1 MHYSPKSYRFY
12 SPWLL
17 LLLGLF
23 ILTNSCAPSKA
34 KKLIVNQA
42 TIIPAPQQLEKGT
55 GNFTFSK
62 TSTLFAIPE
71 FTTAANFLKAYLLNG
86 AGIDIVST
94 TQAAA
99 SIVIIKDPLLPK
111 QGYTLSVSKKRITIK
126 ASDGAGAFYAIQSL
140 RQILP
145 PELEQVNLSGF
156 DTITIPCLEIKDAP
170 MFGYR
175 GMHLDVSRHYFP
187 KEFIKQY
194 IAELAALK
202 MNTFHWHLT
211 DDQGWRIEIKQYPDL
226 TSKGAYREE
235 TLIGHYNDTPQRF
248 DGKPYGGFYTQQEVI
263 EIVAFAKEHHV
274 TIIPEIELPGHA
286 QAAISAYPSLGCTS
300 GQVPVAT
307 KWGVFENI
315 YCPKPETFTFL
326 KNVLDE
332 VMELFPGAYIHIG
345 GDEAPKTKWKKCN
358 DCQQLIKEKG
368 LEDAHGLQS
377 YFITEIEK
385 HINAKGKK
393 IIGWDEILE
402 GGLAPNATVMSWR
415 GTQGA
420 IDAAKQGHDVILTPT
435 SHAYFDYYQ
444 ATHQDEPT
452 AIGGYLP
459 LKKVFSFNP
468 IPKELQNTDAA
479 SHVLGA
485 QGNIW
490 TEYMATKEQVEYM
503 AFPRIVAMSEVVW
516 SGATKNLEED
526 YTNFLSRLER
536 YLERLDVKNINYAN
550 HLYDLEG
557 GVVKNQD
564 LVSYRL
570 TTPTKGK
577 EIKYR
582 LNTAQE
588 QIYTSPF
595 SISQDAIIT
604 GQVYK
609 KGKKVGRTF
618 TDTIVYHK
626 AINAS
631 VSLNVAPHSAYG
643 AGGSSALIN
652 GVSGSNT
659 RYGDKEWLGFWGED
673 LEITITFAKPTKIS
687 KISTRFYNANG
698 QWLYAPKEIEIQ
710 TDYGLLPKVNL
721 SSTHQTILDVIL
733 KVGVTTSFIKISIPS
748 YGIIPDGLQG
758 AGNKAWTFIDEIV
771 VE

>member
-1 MHYSPKSYRFY
+1 MHYSTNTSRFY
-12 SPWLL
+12 SLPLFF
-17 LLLGLF
+17 LLGLF
-23 ILTNSCAPSKA
+23 ILTNSCAPNKD
-34 KKLIVNQA
+34 KQLLVTQA
-42 TIIPAPQQLEKGT
+42 NIIPSPQQLEIGG
-55 GNFTFSK
+55 GNFTLTK

-71 FTTAANFLKAYLLNG
+71 FKTASNFLKVYLFNG
-86 AGIDIVST
+86 AGIDLISAPQT
-94 TQAAA
+94 TAT
-99 SIVIIKDPLLPK
+99 IVIIKDTLLPK
-111 QGYTLSVSKKRITIK
+111 EGYTLAISKKRITIK

-140 RQILP
+140 RHILP
-145 PELEQVNLSGF
+145 PDLEQEHTFGV

-170 MFGYR
+170 MFTYR

-248 DGKPYGGFYTQQEVI
+248 DGKPYGGFYTQQEVK

-286 QAAISAYPSLGCTS
+286 QAAIHAYPDLGCTKE
-300 GQVPVAT
+300 QVAVAT

-326 KNVLDE
+326 KDVLDE

-345 GDEAPKTKWKKCN
+345 GDEAPKTNWRACPN
-358 DCQQLIKEKG
+358 CQKLITEKN
-368 LEDAHGLQS
+368 LINEHGLQS

-385 HINAKGKK
+385 HINSKGKK

-420 IDAAKQGHDVILTPT
+420 VDAAKQGHDVILTPT

-459 LKKVFSFNP
+459 LKKVFGFNP
-468 IPKELQNTDAA
+468 IPVALQNTDAA
-479 SHVLGA
+479 THVLGA
-485 QGNIW
+485 QGNLW
-490 TEYMATKEQVEYM
+490 TEYMATQDQVEYM
-503 AFPRIVAMSEVVW
+503 TFPRIFAMSEVLW
-516 SGATKNLEED
+516 KGPTNDLEKD
-526 YTNFLSRLER
+526 YINFLSRLEPH
-536 YLERLDVKNINYAN
+536 LQRLDTKHINYGN

-557 GVVKNQD
+557 GVLKNQGV
-564 LVSYRL
+564 VSYAL
-570 TTPTKGK
+570 TTPTQGK

-582 LNTAQE
+582 INTQE
-588 QIYTSPF
+588 EQTYKAPF
-595 SISQDAIIT
+595 GISQDAIIT

-609 KGKKVGRTF
+609 EGKIVGRAF

-626 AINAS
+626 AITAT
-631 VSLNVAPHSAYG
+631 VAVNVAPHPSYS
-643 AGGSSALIN
+643 AGGTPALIN
-652 GVSGSNT
+652 GISGSNT
-659 RYGDKEWLGFWGED
+659 RFGDKEWLGFWGED
-673 LEITITFAKPTKIS
+673 LEITISFANPTKIS

-721 SSTHQTILDVIL
+721 PSTNQTILDVNL
-733 KVGVTTSFIKISIPS
+733 KVGVTTSFIKISVPS